1 MGELAP
7 KRNSRGWSMAAD
19 RNQVSFGWFARH
31 EFYCVD
37 SEASRYQDC
46 IGRRA
51 LRVDEIA

>member
-31 EFYCVD
+31 EFYCGD